1 AAAVPPTAAPAAAGA
16 TALAPNAFLQVAPD
30 GAVTLWASRSEMGQ
44 GVRTALPMILAEELG
59 ADWNKIKVEQAWSDP
74 RFGELDTGGSDSIR
88 SMYEPLRKAGAT
100 ARAMLT
106 DVAARRLGVAA
117 ATLVTS
123 QGQVIHAP
131 TNRKVPFADLV
142 AEAATLPAPAEPPLK
157 DPKGFTIVGRA
168 MKRTDSPAKVD
179 GKATY
184 GIDVVLPGML
194 YAAVV
199 LPPTFGAVPDS
210 YDESSVRKISGV
222 KGVVRFRRG
231 FAVLADST
239 WAAFKGRDALQARFR
254 EFDGRKESS
263 VYIRQRCEAALTG
276 EGGKVL
282 RSDGDLAAAM
292 TSASRRVEA
301 TYEIPFQAHAPMEP
315 TNATA
320 EVKDGRCTIW
330 APAQTPSWARQ
341 ELQTLLGLP
350 AEAIRINITFLGGG
364 FGRRIN
370 PDFILDVA
378 EIARAAGAPVKMTWS
393 REQDLRYDFYRP
405 YALHKMA
412 AAIDPEGRTTAWR
425 HRFASTSISLYYDP
439 KTTQPESD
447 ELGGAADLPHA
458 IPNVMVTYSP
468 VDTPVPRGWWRS
480 VDSSGNA
487 FVVESFLDEIAAATG
502 KDPLRFRQ
510 DLLREE
516 RIIKY
521 PGPWVQETK
530 RLKAVLDLA
539 AQKTPWDA
547 ELKSGQGR
555 GVAAHFSFRSYCAMV
570 AEVES
575 DGRSFVRV
583 RRIVAA
589 VDCGRVVNPGLVAA
603 QMESAVVFALS
614 AAMKGG
620 ITIADGRVVEGN
632 FNTFE
637 VLRIDEMPRV
647 ETHIVPSNA
656 PPTGVGE
663 PGVPVVAPAVFNAV
677 YAATKRR
684 IRRLPFTLSDF
695 QSA

>member
-1 AAAVPPTAAPAAAGA
+1 S
-16 TALAPNAFLQVAPD
+16 AFLQIAPD

-44 GVRTALPMILAEELG
+44 GVRTSLPMILAEEIG
-59 ADWNKIKVEQAWSDP
+59 ADWGKVKIEQAWNDP
-74 RFGELDTGGSDSIR
+74 RFGELDTGGSDSTR

-106 DVAARRLGVAA
+106 AAAAARLNVPAA
-117 ATLVTS
+117 GLQTANGL
-123 QGQVIHAP
+123 VIHAP
-131 TNRKVPFADLV
+131 TGRKLPFSDLV
-142 AEAATLPAPAEPPLK
+142 AAAAALPAPTDPPLK
-157 DPKGFTIVGRA
+157 DPKTYTIVGRA
-168 MKRTDSPAKVD
+168 MPRTDSIAKVD
-179 GKATY
+179 GKAIY

-199 LPPTFGAVPDS
+199 LPPTFGAVPDAF
-210 YDESSVRKISGV
+210 DEASAKKIPGV

-239 WAAFKGRDALQARFR
+239 WAAFKGRDALVARFR
-254 EFDGRKESS
+254 ETETRKESS
-263 VYIRQRCEAALTG
+263 AAIRQRAEAVLAGDGL
-276 EGGKVL
+276 VL
-282 RSDGDLAAAM
+282 RADGNLATAMASAA
-292 TSASRRVEA
+292 RRIEA
-301 TYEIPFQAHAPMEP
+301 TYEIPFQAHAAMEP

-330 APAQTPSWARQ
+330 APAQTPSWART

-378 EIARAAGAPVKMTWS
+378 EIAKAAGAPVKMTWS
-393 REQDLRYDFYRP
+393 REQDLTHDYYRP
-405 YALHKMA
+405 WALHKMA
-412 AAIDPEGRTTAWR
+412 AAIDPEGRPTAWR
-425 HRFASTSISLYYDP
+425 HRFASTSISLFYDP
-439 KTTQPESD
+439 ATKQPESD

-468 VDTPVPRGWWRS
+468 IDTPVPRGWWRS

-487 FVVESFLDEIAAATG
+487 FVVESFLDEIAALVG
-502 KDPLRFRQ
+502 KDPLLLRQ
-510 DLLREE
+510 DLLREP
-516 RIIKY
+516 RTIKY
-521 PGPWVQETK
+521 PGPWVQETA

-539 AQKTPWDA
+539 AQKASWEAPLPA
-547 ELKSGQGR
+547 GQGR

-575 DGRSFVRV
+575 DGRSFVKV
-583 RRIVAA
+583 NRIVAA
-589 VDCGRVVNPGLVAA
+589 VDCGRVINPGLVAA
-603 QMESAVVFALS
+603 QMESAVIFALS
-614 AAMKGG
+614 AAMKGS
-620 ITIADGRVVEGN
+620 ITVSDGRVVEQN

-637 VLRIDEMPRV
+637 LMRIDEAPKV
-647 ETHIVPSNA
+647 ETYIVPSIA

-677 YAATKRR
+677 YAATKKR
-684 IRRLPFTLSDF
+684 IRKLPFTIGAF
-695 QSA
+695 ASA